1 MTPIFAIIIL
11 NNNAIYETKIMEELL
26 ELKELVVNGNIDAAL
41 SLIDEL
47 EEMSKEDKIN
57 KIYSYCVVLLVHLI
71 KQQAEKRTTNS
82 WNVSIRN
89 ATKAIARINKRRKSG
104 GFYLN
109 NTELEEILREAY
121 NQALDNASLEAFG
134 GIYEAIALGNMVN
147 KESIMKQALTEILQ
161 HPNIPHRN

>member
-1 MTPIFAIIIL
+1 MSE
-11 NNNAIYETKIMEELL
+11 ETEIMEELL
-26 ELKELVVNGNIDAAL
+26 ELKEFVVTGNLDAAL

-47 EEMSKEDKIN
+47 EEMSKDDKIN

-89 ATKAIARINKRRKSG
+89 ATTAITRINKRRKAG
-104 GFYLN
+104 GYYMSK
-109 NTELEEILREAY
+109 TELEEILTEAY

-134 GIYEAIALGNMVN
+134 GIYEANALGKMIDT
-147 KESIMKQALTEILQ
+147 ESILKQALSFISSLDISKNDNF
-161 HPNIPHRN
+161 PRS